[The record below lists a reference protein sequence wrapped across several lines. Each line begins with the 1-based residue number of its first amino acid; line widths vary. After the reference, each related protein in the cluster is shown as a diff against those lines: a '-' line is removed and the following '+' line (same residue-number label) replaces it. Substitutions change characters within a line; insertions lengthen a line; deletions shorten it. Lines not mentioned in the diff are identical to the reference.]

1 MHGRHRELSSSVFP
15 TGSNLNLLTNWGGAL
30 PLPFFYVQGE
40 LMKADLYRQL
50 KFKLEAGESLVS
62 SFRAARG
69 PFLSMADSIESG
81 MSLGEAA
88 KKRGLPAAD
97 RLYLSIGETAGRLEN
112 ALEALVE
119 LYEIRHR
126 YESKLWAA
134 FLKSLIV
141 LLVGIVGSYFLFQAV
156 DMELVLGIKIWYVIA
171 VMILGA
177 GLVTLQILAP
187 GLRRWIDISGMAFC
201 VASGLSFEDTK
212 RELKGAGSRIR
223 SKARY
228 FHKILTIPKSDE
240 NLVKAG
246 EETGKLDS
254 ALEKVRASAAERM
267 EKLLVRLER
276 GFYYSGVILVMAT
289 ILASIAVFAVSGL
302 SKAL

>member
-1 MHGRHRELSSSVFP
+1 
-15 TGSNLNLLTNWGGAL
+15 
-30 PLPFFYVQGE
+30 
-40 LMKADLYRQL
+40 MKANIYRQL
-50 KFKLEAGESLVS
+50 KFKLEAGDSLVGA
-62 SFRAARG
+62 FLGAGG
-69 PFLSMADSIESG
+69 PFKGLAAAIESG
-81 MSLGEAA
+81 DSLGQAA
-88 KKRGLPAAD
+88 KKRGFPAAD
-97 RLYLSIGETAGRLEN
+97 SLYLSIGETSGRLED
-112 ALEALVE
+112 AFQALVE
-119 LYEIRHR
+119 LYEVRHS

-171 VMILGA
+171 VMILGT
-177 GLVTLQILAP
+177 GLVILQMLAP

-212 RELKGAGSRIR
+212 RELKGAGSRTR
-223 SKARY
+223 AKARH
-228 FHKILTIPKSDE
+228 FHKILPMPKNDE
-240 NLVKAG
+240 NLVKTG

-289 ILASIAVFAVSGL
+289 ILASLAFFAVSGL